1 MSWQKIHSEA
11 RETNK
16 RDKKVSK
23 IHVMVPEDKKAQARK
38 SLKTIYPSISSQ
50 YYPEGIQ
57 WRAIENIADRD
68 FTVTKQSTIVAE
80 RMKFKQTSFLQDL
93 CTTEYRHLQNFNAEI
108 EIELYLPLS
117 QILMSLKSYKYLTKG
132 LFVNIQQ

>member
-38 SLKTIYPSISSQ
+38 SLKTIYPNISSQ
-50 YYPEGIQ
+50 YYPEEIQ

-80 RMKFKQTSFLQDL
+80 TMKFKQTSFLQDL
-93 CTTEYRHLQNFNAEI
+93 CTTEYRHL
-108 EIELYLPLS
+108 
-117 QILMSLKSYKYLTKG
+117 
-132 LFVNIQQ
+132 